1 MQNLIN
7 HKIDQLPVKAKI
19 MSKWHHW
26 DALKELV
33 TADVIQQGTLCK
45 LLQNIEDKN
54 IYEYDC
60 YFRFAFRE
68 NKIGVFQFYYQR
80 NGTLMIKS
88 YCVFNYGT
96 HLKIALDFSG
106 GTFGDIDN
114 DHIFKN
120 CTFIGNWHDGQE
132 YLSKQIEKLKKEND
146 NANKI

>member
-1 MQNLIN
+1 MQNLTN
-7 HKIDQLPVKAKI
+7 NKIDQLPVKAKI

-68 NKIGVFQFYYQR
+68 NQIGYFQFYYYE
-80 NGTLMIKS
+80 NSNLVVKLYS
-88 YCVFNYGT
+88 VLNYGT
-96 HLKIALDFSG
+96 HLKIEFSEYAG
-106 GTFGDIDN
+106 VICKIDTEY
-114 DHIFKN
+114 FKN
-120 CTFIGNWHDGQE
+120 NLISIGNWHDGQE
-132 YLSKQIEKLKKEND
+132 YLSKQIEKL
-146 NANKI
+146 ISIT